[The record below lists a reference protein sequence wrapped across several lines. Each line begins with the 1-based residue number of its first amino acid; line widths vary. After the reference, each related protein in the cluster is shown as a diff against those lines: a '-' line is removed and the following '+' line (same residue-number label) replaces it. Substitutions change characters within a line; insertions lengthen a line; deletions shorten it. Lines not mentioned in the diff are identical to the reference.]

1 MRVET
6 NRCRSAEKRRSM
18 RAKPKK
24 QKQKQTERRHA
35 NKSRKQNRKTLSN
48 RRKPATHIHTHTHT
62 RKNKNNKTISWEPG
76 RTYWSVNATPSK
88 VCQLHNSLLCLE
100 LPNQKHVQT
109 SNETRETLH
118 SAQVA
123 PIPAARRRSI
133 ASHVGLLWVW
143 MKSNA

>member
-1 MRVET
+1 MQISRKAEEHESEAEKTKTKT
-6 NRCRSAEKRRSM
+6 NRTATC
-18 RAKPKK
+18 K
-24 QKQKQTERRHA
+24 QKQKA
-35 NKSRKQNRKTLSN
+35 KQENIIKPQKTSH
-48 RRKPATHIHTHTHT
+48 PYIHTHTHT
-62 RKNKNNKTISWEPG
+62 QKQKQQNNILGTC